1 MIGASGLNSGESNS
15 MHSPPQEPQQVP
27 AGIGDNSGGVEIEIE
42 VRAFNSLARYLRDRS
57 RRLVLSLPAGSSIA
71 DILERLGIPRSEVFL
86 VLCNGRDISPGLCG
100 ALHTAFRPEHG
111 DVIALSGPVPYS
123 WGYGAPVV

>member
-1 MIGASGLNSGESNS
+1 MIASSILNSGETYP
-15 MHSPPQEPQQVP
+15 MPPSSQERQPVL

-42 VRAFNSLARYLRDRS
+42 VHAFNSLARYLRDRS
-57 RRLVLSLPAGSSIA
+57 RRLVLSLPAGSSVA
-71 DILERLGIPRSEVFL
+71 DILERLGIPRGEVFL
-86 VLCNGRDISPGLCG
+86 VLCNGRDVSPGLCG
-100 ALHTAFRPEHG
+100 ALHTAFRPEPG